1 MKRQDRISAE
11 GKAFS
16 LLLSAVANEMD
27 RLLYKSNVMF
37 NGAPTVPPDA
47 LISVMAA
54 QLNQITT
61 ENPGSATSTKTT
73 EHYLLAKSLIQLAR
87 WLQAQPTLMQA
98 AMCHSARLAFHV
110 FGVEQSRL
118 PLTGRSAPQLA
129 KAHLELGNWAFNA
142 ATSAHGEARLSFADE
157 ECDMIRFYI
166 KKVSIE
172 ADVLPTCKAI
182 IGTKLDQ
189 RACAAMFGE
198 GNVVSRIWKGANA
211 RLLAYCNSATRS
223 YFTYIAMCGR
233 QMDKGTIGTVRATLR
248 ILHLLITHHDA
259 LRHLI
264 LNEMLQ
270 TNELLWKDILPQL
283 FARLNHPVRGVRDT
297 LCTILERIAASAPH
311 ALCYPAIVGA
321 TQPIVVHCGDGGDDD
336 VDAERVDFAEYLVT
350 RMEAMYP
357 ELVKDVTEFV
367 KVYRILNDLYAKTCT
382 SVAATVN
389 EKQFRDAYGMLID
402 EALETLRAAK
412 SEPRKAWAPFR
423 QYLVTRMEAMYPELV
438 KDVTEFVKELQRI
451 DMLHE
456 ERWIF
461 VLSNLDYEMNR
472 RIAQIEAEKAKT
484 LSNSYLTIEQR
495 RELIDEKTV
504 ILTSPLLTQLS
515 SRSNR
520 RLLMGL
526 QMADIAPALATFNHR
541 LIPLPGQEHKN
552 FADVVMLERISKQTV
567 ILPTKTRPRKLVFH
581 GSDGKEL
588 LLRICNMMLAEKERD
603 WPSYTAQHY
612 SVTPLGSRSGLI
624 EWVEGATSI
633 FQVYRKWQLRQ
644 APASEIE
651 RPSELFMKKLKAYFL
666 ANKLPLQSLADRQ
679 KWPHTAL
686 KNVIQ
691 ELIDETPKDLLSSC
705 GFVLE
710 AQTRGSV

>member
-1 MKRQDRISAE
+1 MKSLMSFENHFKNETVSLAVPWDMKTNFLQTEIKLMDIVREHHGRDNKSGIGDLTRQLGDDAKILMLGDTSLQLHTQASVLHLLATAVKDSRKPNHKQLVNVNIFEPSFLFDLKSSSAVQRIAVAQQLSIWLQHTQTRESGSSLNMIADEPSYHLGMARLARKTGNYRLAERQIKLHFKKRRPMLDSIQQTILHTLYGNETNGGAVGKGGNIVPNGFNMPTPPVPPGLCNAGTLDTLYGTSKMMWAAKEKMKRQDRISAE

-118 PLTGRSAPQLA
+118 PLTGRSVDAFAGAILNTSCKLAPQLA

-336 VDAERVDFAEYLVT
+336 VDAERVDFAEVINEEKSK
-350 RMEAMYP
+350 RA
-357 ELVKDVTEFV
+357 D
-367 KVYRILNDLYAKTCT
+367 KVC
-382 SVAATVN
+382 
-389 EKQFRDAYGMLID
+389 
-402 EALETLRAAK
+402 
-412 SEPRKAWAPFR
+412 
-423 QYLVTRMEAMYPELV
+423 
-438 KDVTEFVKELQRI
+438 
-451 DMLHE
+451 
-456 ERWIF
+456 
-461 VLSNLDYEMNR
+461 
-472 RIAQIEAEKAKT
+472 
-484 LSNSYLTIEQR
+484 
-495 RELIDEKTV
+495 
-504 ILTSPLLTQLS
+504 
-515 SRSNR
+515 
-520 RLLMGL
+520 
-526 QMADIAPALATFNHR
+526 
-541 LIPLPGQEHKN
+541 
-552 FADVVMLERISKQTV
+552 
-567 ILPTKTRPRKLVFH
+567 
-581 GSDGKEL
+581 
-588 LLRICNMMLAEKERD
+588 C
-603 WPSYTAQHY
+603 
-612 SVTPLGSRSGLI
+612 
-624 EWVEGATSI
+624 
-633 FQVYRKWQLRQ
+633 
-644 APASEIE
+644 
-651 RPSELFMKKLKAYFL
+651 
-666 ANKLPLQSLADRQ
+666 
-679 KWPHTAL
+679 
-686 KNVIQ
+686 
-691 ELIDETPKDLLSSC
+691 
-705 GFVLE
+705 
-710 AQTRGSV
+710 